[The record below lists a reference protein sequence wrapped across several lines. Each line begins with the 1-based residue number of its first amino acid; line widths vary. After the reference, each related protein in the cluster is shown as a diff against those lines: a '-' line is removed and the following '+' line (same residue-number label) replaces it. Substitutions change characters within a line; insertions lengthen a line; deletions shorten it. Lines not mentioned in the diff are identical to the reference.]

1 VAGKAPDLFP
11 RGKKGVFY
19 FRMLERG
26 RDRWISTRTADRT
39 EAAKVRNAILAG
51 KGYGQSIARD
61 ERSAAKLARNVAA
74 AIVEG
79 ITGQEGR
86 NTPIAEG
93 LTRWIAVTPG
103 FADIIERNKKH
114 HHSIYDRFAEW
125 CREHGKESIEDVT
138 PEIARRY
145 AKDLWEGGISPRT
158 FNGHVTFLSRI
169 FETLDSLSPLP
180 YRNPF
185 GKRIVERRRMT
196 ASATVSRKALEPED
210 LKLVVEEAAQLGPE
224 FRDLILIGANTGLR
238 LKDAV
243 LLEWEQVSDQFIELI
258 PHKTLRTGTTARI
271 PISPTLAEI
280 LRERAESRRG
290 AHVLPDLAAHYE
302 RNHYYVSQH
311 VQGIFDRAL
320 GNRTRID
327 GGKHRR
333 RKACVYGFHS
343 LRVTFMSLLA
353 ARDVS
358 TRDAM
363 RMMAWESPEMVR
375 HYERELK
382 KGRGDADA
390 RALKAVAGIGELR
403 LEIPECPR
411 TLVPTEEGLRQL
423 VRIYSDETIGQVY
436 GMTGTAIRKWMRK
449 FGVKRARRV
458 LSGKLNDARIARLRD
473 SLTSA

>member
-11 RGKKGVFY
+11 RGKTGVLY

-26 RDRWISTRTADRT
+26 RDRWISTRTADHA

-93 LTRWIAVTPG
+93 LDRLISVTPG
-103 FADIIERNKKH
+103 FADLSKSMRLCY
-114 HHSIYDRFAEW
+114 SGIYGHFTEW
-125 CREHGKESIEDVT
+125 CRDAGIAAVEDVT

-145 AKDLWEGGISPRT
+145 AKDLWEGKLSPRT

-185 GKRIVERRRMT
+185 GKRIVERREMT
-196 ASATVSRKALEPED
+196 ASATVSRRALEPED
-210 LKLVVEEAAQLGPE
+210 LKLVIEEAAQLGPE

-243 LLEWEQVSDQFIELI
+243 LLAWPQISDKFIDLA
-258 PHKTLRTGTTARI
+258 PHKTLRTGTTARV
-271 PISPTLAEI
+271 PISPALARV
-280 LRERAESRRG
+280 LGERRKARRDD
-290 AHVLPDLAAHYE
+290 HVLPDLAAHYL
-302 RNHYYVSQH
+302 RNHDFVGKK
-311 VQGIFDRAL
+311 VQDIFDLAL
-320 GNRTRID
+320 GTGRTRID
-327 GGKHRR
+327 VGKHRR
-333 RKACVYGFHS
+333 RKVCVYGFHS

-353 ARDVS
+353 ARNVS

-375 HYERELK
+375 HYERETK
-382 KGRGDADA
+382 KGRDDADD
-390 RALKAVAGIGELR
+390 RALKAVEDIEELR
-403 LEIPECPR
+403 VEIPECPR
-411 TLVPTEEGLRQL
+411 TLVPTEAALRQL
-423 VRIYSDETIGQVY
+423 VKTYSNETIGQIY
-436 GMTGTAIRKWMRK
+436 GMSGSAIHKWLVK
-449 FGVKRARRV
+449 FGIKRSGRV
-458 LSGKLNDARIARLRD
+458 MSGKLDEEALNEIREVLLR
-473 SLTSA
+473 